1 MDLVYDLV
9 NAATLGDIES
19 VRNLLNNGVDINAS
33 TDYGDTALMMAAR
46 GDTDIV
52 KLLLERGANP
62 NSKDDIGYTA
72 LLIASIEGHTDTV
85 QLLLDR
91 GADPNIPAN
100 DGDTALMAASNWG
113 HIDTVQL
120 LLDRGADINIEN
132 DKRLTASTLALMNEH
147 YDIVVLLGNYHKADK
162 PPDELLDEPPDEPDR
177 NLQKYESARNIQ
189 KKFRGNKIRRQIMKK
204 RHRNGKRPEPAT
216 REETIRRWAEL
227 TKQFPDDDPVRKY
240 LHPDLNKGGKKK
252 RKKTKKKRK
261 KTKKKRKKT
270 KKK

>member
-1 MDLVYDLV
+1 MIIIYYTLIRIINILYIIMDLEYDLV
-9 NAATLGDIES
+9 NAATLGHIER
-19 VRNLLNNGVDINAS
+19 VRNLLNDGVNINAS
-33 TDYGDTALMMAAR
+33 TYYGDTALM
-46 GDTDIV
+46 T
-52 KLLLERGANP
+52 
-62 NSKDDIGYTA
+62 
-72 LLIASIEGHTDTV
+72 
-85 QLLLDR
+85 
-91 GADPNIPAN
+91 
-100 DGDTALMAASNWG
+100 ASNWG

-132 DKRLTASTLALMNEH
+132 DRRLTASTLALMNEH

-270 KKK
+270 KKKSKKKK